1 LATIL
6 VVDDEPDIRMLVRFT
21 LALDGHDVIEAG
33 DGAEALTAVAELR
46 PDLIILD
53 VMMPQVSGW
62 DTLTQLKA
70 DGDQTVR
77 EIPVVMLT
85 ALSAPMDRA
94 KGGIE
99 GAVRYLA
106 KPIDTD
112 DLRASVIDALAG
124 GPEPV
129 QRRHAQRRALED
141 LARMERDDQGLD
153 AVDTDSPRPR
163 LLGLETARS
172 PDRPATALA
181 APDLAEAVAR
191 LTDKQ
196 RELLEAVRRAPTV
209 MEAAANL
216 GMSRSNVYASLR
228 RITRRLHVRTVS
240 ELLQH
245 VRAGN
250 VLP

>member
-1 LATIL
+1 VATIL
-6 VVDDEPDIRMLVRFT
+6 VVDDELDIRTLVRLT
-21 LALDGHDVIEAG
+21 LGLDGHDVIEAG
-33 DGAEALTAVAELR
+33 DGAEALAAVAEKQ

-62 DTLTQLKA
+62 DALAQLKA
-70 DGDQTVR
+70 DGDPAVR

-85 ALSAPMDRA
+85 ALSTPIDRV

-106 KPIDTD
+106 KPFDTE
-112 DLRASVIDALAG
+112 DLRASVSDALEG
-124 GPEPV
+124 GPEPT
-129 QRRHAQRRALED
+129 QRRKAQQQALEH
-141 LARMERDDQGLD
+141 LARMERDDQGLAAVTD
-153 AVDTDSPRPR
+153 APRPR
-163 LLGLETARS
+163 LSGLETARS
-172 PDRPATALA
+172 LDRPAAGTA

-196 RELLEAVRRAPTV
+196 RELLEAVRAAPTV

-228 RITRRLHVRTVS
+228 RITRRLHIRTVS